1 MRSFPHYKQLDMMDC
16 GPTCLRMVAKHYGR
30 DFKLQYL
37 REKSYIT
44 RNGVSFG
51 SIADAADSIG
61 MKTLAVKIPFEKLE
75 KDSYILDVL
84 LLAKHYDIINNVV
97 ELKTDDVNLLDKF
110 LKFISEILN
119 KVKEEDKNKEFKELK
134 LLDFIL
140 ILQK

>member
-1 MRSFPHYKQLDMMDC
+1 M
-16 GPTCLRMVAKHYGR
+16 
-30 DFKLQYL
+30 
-37 REKSYIT
+37 
-44 RNGVSFG
+44 
-51 SIADAADSIG
+51 
-61 MKTLAVKIPFEKLE
+61 
-75 KDSYILDVL
+75 DVL

-140 ILQK
+140 ILQKLAYIKLRKELENELDEIIDIKEIKGKLYEDVAIVKKNVKELLKKYIDDVLEGRITKEEEEEEEEE